1 MKRACDRCIC
11 RKVKCDGCQPCL
23 TCTLALQQHPC
34 TYLLPAGK
42 RGPKSSKG
50 AKRRQKDQLPSE
62 PRQSSRPKA
71 QSQDGQMSDGRT
83 ESSDVLRETTPNITT
98 SVLTPVSLSV
108 ALNPPPSISIPVS
121 FSSSC
126 PTCHCLSSHQYSSAR
141 VSLSVLQTIVDV
153 YRLRMYPVWPV
164 VHVNILIKQL
174 QEPCFNQDIYVLAT
188 SLCAATMAQLHI
200 ENTEPPLSSHDMER
214 ECVRA
219 REACDY
225 RKHPTV
231 NHILVSFFLHV
242 YHAKMDNR
250 NAALLYLQEGL
261 SLARLWRLDD
271 AASLQEQY
279 DVESPADCKVLY
291 LLLWVSERYKRDSS
305 DPGNTS

>member
-1 MKRACDRCIC
+1 MKRACDRCIR
-11 RKVKCDGCQPCL
+11 RKVKCDGNQPCL
-23 TCTLALQQHPC
+23 TCTLARRQHPC

-50 AKRRQKDQLPSE
+50 AKRRRKDQLPSE
-62 PRQSSRPKA
+62 PRQSPRPKA

-83 ESSDVLRETTPNITT
+83 ESSDVLPQTTPNITT
-98 SVLTPVSLSV
+98 SVLTPVSPSV
-108 ALNPPPSISIPVS
+108 APKIPTSTSIPDS

-126 PTCHCLSSHQYSSAR
+126 PTCHCPSNHQCSPAR
-141 VSLSVLQTIVDV
+141 VSLSVLQTIVEV

-174 QEPCFNQDIYVLAT
+174 QEPCCNQDIYVLTT

-200 ENTEPPLSSHDMER
+200 HPIENTEPPLSSHEMER
-214 ECVRA
+214 ECIRA

-271 AASLQEQY
+271 AAGLQEQ
-279 DVESPADCKVLY
+279 DDAESPADCRVLY
-291 LLLWVSERYKRDSS
+291 LLLWVSERYERDSS
-305 DPGNTS
+305 DP